1 MNYTPVSDK
10 EFNER
15 MMLPAGAYAFEVLT
29 ATAGTSR
36 TSGADMITL
45 ELLIHT
51 EDGGNRKLK
60 SYLVASDGG
69 KFAVRAFCESVGLM
83 PEYRAGKF
91 TAESCLGRAGWVRL
105 KVEAGRAKDDGSGNW
120 PDKNAVATY
129 LSDAPARPAKGT
141 QAAAQ
146 AAPAAAASQAD
157 GSDDVPF
164 DCAP

>member
-15 MMLPAGAYAFEVLT
+15 MLLPAGAYAFEVLN
-29 ATAGTSR
+29 AGAGTSR

-45 ELLIHT
+45 ELLVHA
-51 EDGGNRKLK
+51 EDGSNRKVK

-69 KFAVRAFCESVGLM
+69 KFAVRAFCESVKLM

-91 TAESCLGRAGWVRL
+91 TVESCLGRSGWLKL
-105 KVEAGRAKDDGSGNW
+105 KVEAGRPKDDGSGNW

-129 LSDAPARPAKGT
+129 LADAPKK
-141 QAAAQ
+141 AAGLPTPTPTH
-146 AAPAAAASQAD
+146 APTSEVE
-157 GSDDVPF
+157 SEDVPF
-164 DCAP
+164 